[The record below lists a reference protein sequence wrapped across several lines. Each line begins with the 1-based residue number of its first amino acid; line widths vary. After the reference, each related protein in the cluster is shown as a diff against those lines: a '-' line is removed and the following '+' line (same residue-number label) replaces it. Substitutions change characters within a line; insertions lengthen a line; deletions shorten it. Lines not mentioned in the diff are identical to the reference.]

1 MGRIANLLKQ
11 GITPEKIALTVALG
25 AFIGTIPMLGTT
37 TILCTVVALALRLNI
52 PAIQMVNGVVYPL
65 QLILLIPFYRLGAW
79 LFRADA
85 SSITLTGV
93 KGLIQSGVFR
103 AVQTLWTVTMHA
115 LVVWLIIGSLA
126 SLTIYAITLPLTR
139 QIRHGRQPVGA
150 GESTCDTSLEPPC

>member
-1 MGRIANLLKQ
+1 MGRIANLLRQ

-37 TILCTVVALALRLNI
+37 TILCTVVALALRLNL

-85 SSITLTGV
+85 SAITLAGV
-93 KGLIQSGVFR
+93 KGLIQSGVFH
-103 AVQTLWTVTMHA
+103 AIQTLWTVTMHA
-115 LVVWLIIGSLA
+115 LVVWLIIGSLT

-139 QIRHGRQPVGA
+139 RIRRGRQKAGA
-150 GESTCDTSLEPPC
+150 GACEKLSEPSC